1 MGNLICELIGQ
12 LLSDVFC
19 SQKKKNVSLTLF
31 VEVSFFEDANKCKE
45 SVKKELFE
53 ILDLRRGYL
62 HCLK

>member
-19 SQKKKNVSLTLF
+19 CQKKNVSLTFF

-62 HCLK
+62 QCRK